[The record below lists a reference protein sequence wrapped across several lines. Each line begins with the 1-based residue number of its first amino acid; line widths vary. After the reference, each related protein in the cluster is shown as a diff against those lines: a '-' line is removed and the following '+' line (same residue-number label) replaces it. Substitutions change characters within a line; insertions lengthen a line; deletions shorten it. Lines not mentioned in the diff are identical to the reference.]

1 MLVKSSNF
9 QWVSVP
15 EKSSMCLKKKVK
27 TQKNDKAKLESLL
40 LMFLTENSTQKF
52 LSEKIKLEQKTLQ
65 FFSSKSTN
73 PTPRTPAKQT
83 ITQSV
88 HMDARNYVGLE
99 IKLTGYR
106 V

>member
-1 MLVKSSNF
+1 
-9 QWVSVP
+9 
-15 EKSSMCLKKKVK
+15 MCLKKKVK